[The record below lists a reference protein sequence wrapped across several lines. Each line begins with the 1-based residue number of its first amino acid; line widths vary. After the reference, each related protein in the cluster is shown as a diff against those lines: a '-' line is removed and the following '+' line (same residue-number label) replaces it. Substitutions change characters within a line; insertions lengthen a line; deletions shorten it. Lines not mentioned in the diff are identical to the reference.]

1 MNPIVINQSIGTPLD
16 RQIQIPTSRRHNS
29 KQNVPL
35 AAMAI
40 SRPNSRQQN
49 YQSIPKP
56 MMHST
61 SNELNSR
68 KKIQI
73 AFNHNNKQQQMT
85 RASKDNQ
92 FQNLNKRNEIESN
105 QDFNDET
112 GDLDNDEKNERSM
125 VSYVIDHFRTSS
137 NNEQID
143 RPSAGFYQQYDGY
156 NSPNRLPNEHEDY
169 DEGFEVETVH
179 DNEVPV
185 PKPRQSQLQSQH
197 FNRLSL
203 KYELGSSSVVNE
215 SINLRMRRNNSNQ
228 PITPRTGPVTSS
240 TMRKVI

>member
-1 MNPIVINQSIGTPLD
+1 MD
-16 RQIQIPTSRRHNS
+16 RQIPIPTSRRHRP

-49 YQSIPKP
+49 YQYIPKP
-56 MMHST
+56 ASST

-68 KKIQI
+68 KKNQI
-73 AFNHNNKQQQMT
+73 PYNHNNKQQQVT
-85 RASKDNQ
+85 RGFKDNQ
-92 FQNLNKRNEIESN
+92 FQTLNIRNEIESN

-112 GDLDNDEKNERSM
+112 VDLNNDKKNERSM

-137 NNEQID
+137 NNKLIG
-143 RPSAGFYQQYDGY
+143 RSSAEFRQQYDGY
-156 NSPNRLPNEHEDY
+156 NSPNLLSNEHEDY
-169 DEGFEVETVH
+169 GEGFEVETVH
-179 DNEVPV
+179 CNEVPV

-197 FNRLSL
+197 LHRLSL